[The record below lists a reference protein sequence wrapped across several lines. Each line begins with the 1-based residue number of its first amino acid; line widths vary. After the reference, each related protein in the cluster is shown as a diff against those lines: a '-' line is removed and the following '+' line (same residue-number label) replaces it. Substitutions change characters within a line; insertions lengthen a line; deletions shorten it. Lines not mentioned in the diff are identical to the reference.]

1 MVFRLGRLSKLD
13 SRSCAEFGNVMT
25 VLKVFPLFE
34 EGLSNNS
41 SKWKAITLPQC
52 PAVGISSRRRWF
64 WAFWRMRS
72 RGAFC
77 RHSSPVKLG
86 GRRRGSASEACL
98 SYRSWSV
105 RCAACLWSFCCRLVA
120 FEGNLVILLHI
131 FLSRKF
137 TLCWHSCYCWNWDI
151 GSSISLYVSQHLVL
165 NDYQM
170 CLSYQV
176 YAPIFGQDRCF
187 HRTLFLFCCKSPECY
202 KCNDSRC
209 MKGNFGFWN
218 FSSLFVL
225 LCNSIPD
232 SKCSLK
238 PESSV
243 QCFLLLPSFLI

>member
-41 SKWKAITLPQC
+41 PEWKAITLPRC

-131 FLSRKF
+131 FF
-137 TLCWHSCYCWNWDI
+137 
-151 GSSISLYVSQHLVL
+151 VSKIHIVL
-165 NDYQM
+165 TQ
-170 CLSYQV
+170 LLLLKLRHWQ
-176 YAPIFGQDRCF
+176 
-187 HRTLFLFCCKSPECY
+187 L
-202 KCNDSRC
+202 
-209 MKGNFGFWN
+209 N
-218 FSSLFVL
+218 FSVCQPAFSLEWIRCVCLIRFMLQFLVRTDVSTEHFFCSAANL
-225 LCNSIPD
+225 LSATNAMTVAAWKVTGFL
-232 SKCSLK
+232 KCLIIICIA
-238 PESSV
+238 V
-243 QCFLLLPSFLI
+243 Q

>member
-41 SKWKAITLPQC
+41 SEWKAITLPRC
-52 PAVGISSRRRWF
+52 PAVGISSRQRWF

-120 FEGNLVILLHI
+120 FEGNLMILLHI
-131 FLSRKF
+131 FCLENSHCVDTAVTAEIETYAAQF
-137 TLCWHSCYCWNWDI
+137 L
-151 GSSISLYVSQHLVL
+151 
-165 NDYQM
+165 
-170 CLSYQV
+170 CLS
-176 YAPIFGQDRCF
+176 A
-187 HRTLFLFCCKSPECY
+187 
-202 KCNDSRC
+202 
-209 MKGNFGFWN
+209 
-218 FSSLFVL
+218 
-225 LCNSIPD
+225 SI
-232 SKCSLK
+232 
-238 PESSV
+238 
-243 QCFLLLPSFLI
+243 